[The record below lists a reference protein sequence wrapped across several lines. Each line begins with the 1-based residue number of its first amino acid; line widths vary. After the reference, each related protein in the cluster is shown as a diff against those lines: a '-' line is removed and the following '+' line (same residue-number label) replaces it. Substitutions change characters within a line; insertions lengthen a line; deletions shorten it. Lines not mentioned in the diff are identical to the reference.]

1 MVVNTVKRNNFGDF
15 IRNHRRLMII
25 LAVVVIVLAALIG
38 YFFWSK
44 NSWQMY
50 ETRYSQQFSDVYKQ
64 MGDVL
69 ALQSDT
75 TEEQATK
82 LQGFKDI
89 SGRIDAL
96 KDSCTV
102 GSLIGWQRSLFQL
115 SEKEKQCQDKLTSL
129 TTFKEKAAI
138 AISYLEDEKALAVI
152 LSAAPHTDKAVEEKD
167 WQVYASGWQSA
178 ADATKAMTVSAAFDP
193 VKQKANE
200 LTGALASGWSEVIA
214 ASGAK
219 DKNRFMKAQEELMR
233 TYNGL
238 GSIADTANEHIGP
251 VASDVGKTYESA
263 F

>member
-1 MVVNTVKRNNFGDF
+1 MVVNNVKGSSFGDF
-15 IRNHRRLMII
+15 IRNHRRLM
-25 LAVVVIVLAALIG
+25 LVLGVVVIVLALLIG

-44 NSWQMY
+44 NSWQSY
-50 ETRYSQQFSDVYKQ
+50 ETRYTQQFSDVHKQ

-75 TEEQATK
+75 TEEQAAK

-89 SGRIDAL
+89 SAHIDDL

-102 GSLIGWQRSLFQL
+102 GSLVGWQRSFFQL

-129 TTFKEKAAI
+129 TAFKEKTVVAI
-138 AISYLEDEKALAVI
+138 HYLEDEKALAAV
-152 LSAAPHTDKAVEEKD
+152 LSGAPHTDKNVEEKD
-167 WQVYASGWQSA
+167 WQGYASGWHSA
-178 ADATKAMTVSAAFDP
+178 ADATKSMIVSAAFDP
-193 VKQKANE
+193 VKQKASE
-200 LTGALASGWSEVIA
+200 LTGALASGWDEVIA

-219 DKNRFMKAQEELMR
+219 DKSRFVKAQEEIMR

-251 VASDVGKTYESA
+251 VASDVGKAYESA